1 MKTLLLIVTLLVGC
15 GRALPQVTLE
25 PPAQDDRAAIRA
37 VLETW
42 NARDD
47 LPEITSERAEEM
59 LRTTLVTDASVE
71 TFHSRCRVCAPSR
84 VDPDCDITWGT
95 ANVRLRAAACSV
107 SDNRCSGPF
116 CGLFTEPA
124 RLIVIAPGYDAATRR
139 RLIIH
144 EAVHWAGMFAGSH
157 MDGGHSDLRRWCDG
171 TCGPGNVEG
180 DARTWEVQ

>member
-1 MKTLLLIVTLLVGC
+1 MRLLLPLLILMGC
-15 GRALPQVTLE
+15 ARALPPVTHE

-47 LPEITSERAEEM
+47 LPEITAERAEEM
-59 LRTTLVTDASVE
+59 LRTTLVTDASVD
-71 TFHSRCRVCAPSR
+71 TFHSQCRVCAPTA
-84 VDPDCDITWGT
+84 VDPDCRITWGSPPVT
-95 ANVRLRAAACSV
+95 LRAAACSA

-157 MDGGHSDLRRWCDG
+157 MDDRHSDPARWCAG
-171 TCGPGNVEG
+171 TCEPGNVEG
-180 DARTWEVQ
+180 DARTWGMQ